1 MTTNPDPGPTG
12 LVLRIEHASIYD
24 GEGIRTV
31 DFMKGCPLGCLWC
44 STPESQC
51 FDVEQAEGV
60 TYGQTRT
67 ARQIFDEVRKDELF
81 FFHSGGGV
89 TFSGGEPL
97 MQSEFVADVLDRCRY
112 LGIGTA
118 IETSLFADWSRI
130 EPLLPR
136 LDLIYADLKAFDA
149 ENHKRLTGVDNA
161 LILDNITR
169 IDRAIDRSRLILR
182 TPIVPGINDS
192 DDELLASARFCAGL
206 AHLRYWE
213 WLPYH
218 RLGIDTYRKLG
229 REYAL
234 AHVKTP
240 TREYLTQ
247 KAEPIRAQV
256 PQLKLSIR

>member
-1 MTTNPDPGPTG
+1 MTISDPGKNG

-31 DFMKGCPLGCLWC
+31 VFMKGCPLGCLWC

-51 FDVEQAEGV
+51 FDVEQAEGTV
-60 TYGQTRT
+60 YGKTFT
-67 ARQIFDEVRKDELF
+67 AQQIFDEVRKDELF

-97 MQSEFVADVLDRCRY
+97 AQSEFVADVLRRCRY

-130 EPLLPR
+130 EPLLPL
-136 LDLIYADLKAFDA
+136 LDLIYADLKAYDSKL
-149 ENHKRLTGVDNA
+149 HRKLTGVDNG
-161 LILDNITR
+161 LILKNIAR
-169 IDRAIDRSRLILR
+169 IDRTISQNKLILR
-182 TPIVPGINDS
+182 TPVVPGVNDG
-192 DDELLASARFCAGL
+192 DDDLLASARFCAGL
-206 AHLRYWE
+206 THLRYWE

-218 RLGIDTYRKLG
+218 RLGMDTYRKLG
-229 REYAL
+229 RTYAL
-234 AHVKTP
+234 ADVKTP
-240 TREYLTQ
+240 SHDYLEQ
-247 KAEPIRAQV
+247 KAEPIRHEV